1 MTPLATGPVRWGFL
15 GAGFVASRA
24 LAPAVHASPEAQLR
38 VVAAR
43 DVVRAATL
51 EPLVRS
57 TDDYDEVLRDD
68 QVEAVYISLTN
79 ETHLRWITAAL
90 EAGKHVLCE
99 KPITLDA
106 GECRAAY
113 AAAAAADRL
122 LVEAAWTQWH
132 PRSRRAEA
140 LMAGG
145 DLGPP
150 RRIEAVFT
158 FDGVPDD
165 NYRLDAARGGGALLD
180 VGPYLLRPAAIRE
193 RGSWTVEAVERQVGA
208 GGADLRTT
216 ADLRAADGAQAHVVA
231 SFVDAE
237 HQHLVVHGDALTV
250 TWGAPAFTTWRDVAT
265 LELTD
270 GERAWTES
278 FPACDAYQLMVA
290 AVSRRIRGDSDA
302 YVVDEA
308 ETLRC
313 MELID
318 LIAAAPDTPDTGV
331 TG

>member
-1 MTPLATGPVRWGFL
+1 VRWGFL

-43 DVVRAATL
+43 DPVRAAAL
-51 EPLVRS
+51 EPRARS
-57 TDDYDEVLRDD
+57 TDNYEDVLRDD

-79 ETHLRWITAAL
+79 ETHLRWITEAL
-90 EAGKHVLCE
+90 KAGKHVLCE

-106 GECRAAY
+106 RECREAF

-140 LMAGG
+140 LMANG
-145 DLGPP
+145 DLGPT
-150 RRIEAVFT
+150 RSIDAIFT

-165 NYRLDAARGGGALLD
+165 NYRLDVSRGGGALLD
-180 VGPYLLRPAAIRE
+180 VGPYLLRLAAQWE
-193 RGSWTVEAVERQVGA
+193 PGSWTVESVERRVSA
-208 GGADLRTT
+208 TRTDLRTS
-216 ADLRAADGAQAHVVA
+216 ARLAAVDGAHANVVA
-231 SFVDAE
+231 SFVDPE
-237 HQHLVVHGDALTV
+237 QQHLTVRGAALSL
-250 TWGAPAFTTWRDVAT
+250 TWGPPAFTTWRDAAT
-265 LELTD
+265 LELSD
-270 GERAWTES
+270 GERSWTES
-278 FPACDAYQLMVA
+278 FPVCDAYQLMVA
-290 AVSRRIRGDSDA
+290 AVSRRIRGDADV
-302 YVVDEA
+302 YVVDEV

-318 LIAAAPDTPDTGV
+318 LVSSAAAEDTGA
-331 TG
+331 TGATR